1 MNPEPT
7 PSPAEAQGQ
16 SPDHPNCVYV
26 GTFNGYRCYI
36 EDPEAVAQAIQR
48 AVYRLALEEAGKE
61 GAA

>member
-1 MNPEPT
+1 MKSEPT
-7 PSPAEAQGQ
+7 PSPAEAQDKD
-16 SPDHPNCVYV
+16 SRPNCVYV

-48 AVYRLALEEAGKE
+48 AAYQRALEEAEKG